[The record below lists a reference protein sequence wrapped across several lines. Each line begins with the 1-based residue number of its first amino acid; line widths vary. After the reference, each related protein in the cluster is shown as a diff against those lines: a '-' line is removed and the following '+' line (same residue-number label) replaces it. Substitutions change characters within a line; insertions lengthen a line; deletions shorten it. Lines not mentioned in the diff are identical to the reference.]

1 MLIAASVAIAVAFA
15 VLEVQHRTEHA
26 IVDSNLGVAQTA
38 AVLAAGVAERQH
50 ALAAAAKDWIKFSQG
65 SPEGS
70 GTFLSRQSAL
80 KVLFNTVEIN
90 AAKAFPDTDQ
100 AGYSAAS
107 MPLRNLP
114 GLDASDIAIIA
125 PLKSNSGTNLVLT
138 GILQLRQSNFLA
150 STAVAALLDDT
161 HIRTVVSDQ
170 QGYILAHA
178 NDQQV
183 LTLIGDT
190 PDLAEAVASWRAR
203 GSPLESTPKT
213 ARYGQYFVAMVSVP
227 GTDWMVFRIG
237 DAEALFSE
245 TGRAI
250 TRTILMGVAVGLA
263 GAGAIFV
270 LTAQLLQ
277 PMTRL
282 RLRILKAL
290 DPSQPA
296 NLGWPQTGG
305 EVGELSQ
312 VLKHVSEQLS
322 ASRAEIESSLNQIQ
336 AILTHAPVGIGFTCG
351 PQFELASL
359 QLEHLLGYQPGELTG
374 PWERLLADES
384 QRDNL
389 RSATAIAFQE
399 GRPFEAEVK
408 LKRRDDSDIWVRLH
422 GAEIQKEPQ
431 RVIWIVSDA
440 TRDRLQRE
448 DLIWTSTRDPLT
460 ELINRREFERL
471 LTDLLGDRRRHTPAC
486 ALFIDLDNF
495 KQVNDGAG
503 HAAGDQILKIVATSL
518 QSKVRSRDAVAR
530 LGGDEF
536 AVLLR
541 DCDLD
546 RAVQIAESMRQ
557 HIEMAGVCETDTSL
571 RVTTSI
577 GVVEIL
583 AELHSLADVLQAADR
598 ACYSAKHS
606 GRNAVRTA
614 TA

>member
-1 MLIAASVAIAVAFA
+1 MTVALA
-15 VLEVQHRTEHA
+15 VLEVQNRTEQT
-26 IVDSNLGVAQTA
+26 IIDTNLGVAQTA
-38 AVLAAGVAERQH
+38 AVLATGVTERQK
-50 ALAAAAKDWIKFSQG
+50 ALIAAATDWNQ
-65 SPEGS
+65 SPPNS
-70 GTFLSRQSAL
+70 NDRAGTFLSRQSVL
-80 KVLFNTVEIN
+80 KLLFNKVEIKESTGIPAAGRGN
-90 AAKAFPDTDQ
+90 AQTV
-100 AGYSAAS
+100 SS
-107 MPLRNLP
+107 PLRNLP
-114 GLDASDIAIIA
+114 GLDASEIALVA
-125 PLKSNSGTNLVLT
+125 PLHSSSGSNLVLT
-138 GILQLRQSNFLA
+138 GILQLRKNNFLS
-150 STAVAALLDDT
+150 STAIAALLDDT
-161 HIRTVVSDQ
+161 HIRTIVSDQ

-183 LTLIGDT
+183 LTLVGDT
-190 PDLAEAVASWRAR
+190 PDLAAAVARWRAK
-203 GSPLESTPKT
+203 GSPLTSTPYT
-213 ARYGQYFVAMVSVP
+213 ARYGQYFVAMVAVP
-227 GTDWMVFRIG
+227 GTDWMVFRTG

-250 TRTILMGVAVGLA
+250 SRTMLMGLAVGLA
-263 GAGAIFV
+263 GACAIFI
-270 LTAQLLQ
+270 LTALLLQ

-290 DPSQPA
+290 DTSQPA
-296 NLGWPQTGG
+296 HLDWPETGG
-305 EVGELSQ
+305 EVGELSR
-312 VLKHVSEQLS
+312 VLKHVTEQLA
-322 ASRAEIESSLNQIQ
+322 ASRTKIESSLNQIR

-359 QLEHLLGYQPGELTG
+359 QLELLLGYRAGELTG

-384 QRDNL
+384 QRDSL
-389 RSATAIAFQE
+389 RVATAAAFLE
-399 GRPFEAEVK
+399 SKTFEVEVP
-408 LKRRDDSDIWVRLH
+408 LKRRDGSVIWVRLH
-422 GAEIQKEPQ
+422 GAEIQKNPQ

-440 TRDRLQRE
+440 TKDRLQRE

-471 LTDLLGDRRRHTPAC
+471 LGDLLSDRRRHSAAC

-503 HAAGDQILKIVATSL
+503 HAAGDQILKIVATAL
-518 QSKVRSRDAVAR
+518 QGKVRALDAVAR

-541 DCDLD
+541 DCDLG
-546 RAVQIAESMRQ
+546 RAAQIAESMRQ
-557 HIEMAGVCETDTSL
+557 NIETAGVCETDPSL

-598 ACYSAKHS
+598 ACYAAKHA
-606 GRNAVRTA
+606 GRNTVRTA